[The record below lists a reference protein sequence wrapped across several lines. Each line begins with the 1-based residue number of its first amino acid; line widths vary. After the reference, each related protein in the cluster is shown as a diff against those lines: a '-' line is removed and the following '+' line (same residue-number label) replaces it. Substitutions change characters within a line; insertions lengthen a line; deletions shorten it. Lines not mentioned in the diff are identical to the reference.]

1 VFPAIYLGVA
11 LTWLIGIATDMS
23 TTAALAIGA
32 SAGMAAMTR
41 MLLTSIMLATLLVGT
56 AGINAVPVAVLA
68 AATAWLAIA
77 ALDPVPP
84 PPPPVDA
91 VSHEAAAPRAAHD

>member
-1 VFPAIYLGVA
+1 
-11 LTWLIGIATDMS
+11 
-23 TTAALAIGA
+23 
-32 SAGMAAMTR
+32 
-41 MLLTSIMLATLLVGT
+41 MLATLLVGT